1 MAAGK
6 AANNDQPHL
15 DLTLIFICIAIALVN
30 ILFGFEYTDIHLWD
44 KKYESD
50 EGENVNGESDD
61 NERER
66 VEN

>member
-15 DLTLIFICIAIALVN
+15 DLTLIFICIAIAIVN
-30 ILFGFEYTDIHLWD
+30 ILFYLDILIHLWD

>member
-15 DLTLIFICIAIALVN
+15 DLTLIFICIAIAIVN
-30 ILFGFEYTDIHLWD
+30 ILFYLDILIHLWD

-50 EGENVNGESDD
+50 AGENVNGESDD